1 MEKSLFNQ
9 TIAFDLYLR
18 SQYNTEIKNKLNNY
32 LQNTT
37 FSNYFYSFSFN
48 RFFLQFIAIIILAV
62 LILVLNKYQIILA
75 SNSEFLQLIF
85 EIISIFILIKVSFLI
100 AYLSFFL
107 IMRIVTKLFQIDNDG
122 LHITVEKNI
131 VKIFNVDIMELFD
144 ENCILKYPNQYLQY
158 FILEILIVFSFILVQ
173 IVFIKKCWNYISW
186 NYILMN
192 TNIDTFIVSIILIV
206 LIISSVVYLNIFS
219 SLFMSTNS
227 HFRTIIEILRINGI
241 EDNFNFKF
249 FNFDINIGQK
259 LLNVFVLLLLYSTIF
274 LFPENYV
281 SNNYGLMIF
290 ILIFWTPIITIL
302 ILQFLNYKL
311 SYKIQVA
318 EMLLI
323 FILMISNFLNIVDLN
338 NLIVFG
344 EIYNFYLFSIL
355 ILLLLS
361 IIFRTI
367 ETENSWKYVVDSL
380 KTLRSGKNIGFIQKN
395 NNLESYKTAIYYSN
409 GPLFSSEHESVQK
422 ILKELNLKELFLNL
436 KKYYLLSSQKELT
449 DPISFDNISNA
460 IINENLPQIHSFK
473 VQFYENLNKNKI
485 TTIQFKH
492 YTSLLKEI
500 INNPEKILKY
510 IFLIALSI
518 FIINTI
524 REEGIEGLINA
535 VKIIFNSN
543 FE

>member
-1 MEKSLFNQ
+1 MGKSLFNQ

-18 SQYNTEIKNKLNNY
+18 SQYNSEIKNKLNNY

-37 FSNYFYSFSFN
+37 FSNYIYSFSLN

-62 LILVLNKYQIILA
+62 LILVLDKYQIILL

-85 EIISIFILIKVSFLI
+85 MIIFIFFLMNLSFLI

-107 IMRIVTKLFQIDNDG
+107 IMRIVAKLFQIDNDG

-131 VKIFNVDIMELFD
+131 VEIFNIDIMELFD

-173 IVFIKKCWNYISW
+173 IVFIKKCWNYIL
-186 NYILMN
+186 IFN
-192 TNIDTFIVSIILIV
+192 TNIDAYIV
-206 LIISSVVYLNIFS
+206 LIILFILFFSSLVYLTIFL
-219 SLFMSTNS
+219 SLFMSTKS
-227 HFRTIIEILRINGI
+227 HFRTIIEILRSNGI
-241 EDNFNFKF
+241 EDNLNFKF
-249 FNFDINIGQK
+249 FNLNINIRQK
-259 LLNVFVLLLLYSTIF
+259 LLNLLALTLLYSTIF
-274 LFPENYV
+274 LFPENYI
-281 SNNYGLMIF
+281 SNNYSLMIF
-290 ILIFWTPIITIL
+290 VLIFWTPIITIL

-311 SYKIQVA
+311 SYKVQVA

-338 NLIVFG
+338 NLIVLG

-380 KTLRSGKNIGFIQKN
+380 KTIRSGKNSGFIQKN

-485 TTIQFKH
+485 TIIHLKH

-524 REEGIEGLINA
+524 REEGIEGLITA

-543 FE
+543 LE